1 MIKFNKKFI
10 AASVFLCTTAA
21 FSFDLGSIA
30 KDVINNV
37 TNSSSNEKTSQTATS
52 STNLNDSTI
61 SSGLKE
67 ALQEGVTYAVETL
80 GAQNGYLNNSSVK
93 IPLPQN
99 LQNAE
104 TIIRKV
110 GGDKIADNLI
120 ESMNNAATKAAPKTA
135 EIFAK
140 AIENMSLDDATAIL
154 NGKDDA
160 ATQYFKTNTT
170 SSLKETIK
178 PIITEAMEQ
187 NSVAKYYSAFNDY
200 YKQYAKD
207 YVDSSSVMSV
217 AKNFGVDSYL
227 PGSSDESLDDYV
239 TTKAIDGLFA
249 MIAKKEAAIRENPV
263 EQTTSLLKEV
273 FGK

>member
-52 STNLNDSTI
+52 STNLSDSTI

-67 ALQEGVTYAVETL
+67 ALQKGVTYAVETL

-120 ESMNNAATKAAPKTA
+120 EAMNSAATKAAPKTA

-170 SSLKETIK
+170 NSLKETIK
-178 PIITEAMEQ
+178 PIITETMEQ

-207 YVDSSSVMSV
+207 YVDNSSVMSV

-249 MIAKKEAAIRENPV
+249 MIAKKEAEIRENPV

>member
-52 STNLNDSTI
+52 STNLSDSTI

-120 ESMNNAATKAAPKTA
+120 EAMNSAATKAAPKTA

-207 YVDSSSVMSV
+207 YVDNSSVMSV

-249 MIAKKEAAIRENPV
+249 MIAKKEAAIRENPI